1 MKKNSEIFIQHILES
16 INLIEEYIR
25 GKSKID
31 FLKTIELQDKVIRR
45 LEIIGE
51 AVKNISIEI
60 KEKHSDIPWKQ
71 IAGMRDKLIH
81 QYFGVD
87 IEFTWGVVEKEI
99 PLLKKKVQEMI
110 GELKKKS

>member
-1 MKKNSEIFIQHILES
+1 
-16 INLIEEYIR
+16 
-25 GKSKID
+25 
-31 FLKTIELQDKVIRR
+31 
-45 LEIIGE
+45 
-51 AVKNISIEI
+51 
-60 KEKHSDIPWKQ
+60 
-71 IAGMRDKLIH
+71 MRDKLIH

>member
-1 MKKNSEIFIQHILES
+1 MKKNSEIFLQHILES

>member
-1 MKKNSEIFIQHILES
+1 MKRNPEIFLQHILES
-16 INLIEEYIR
+16 IKLIEKYIK
-25 GKSKID
+25 GKTKND
-31 FLKTIELQDKVIRR
+31 FLSIVDLQDKVIRR

-51 AVKNISIEI
+51 AVKNLPDEI
-60 KEKHSDIPWKQ
+60 KGKYPDIPWKQ

-81 QYFGVD
+81 QYFGID

-99 PLLKKKVQEMI
+99 PLLKKKVQEII